1 MKMIVPGFVV
11 VEKSK
16 KSFPGVFFGEYAK
29 KWTVKS
35 RFRSRP
41 RPGI

>member
-29 KWTVKS
+29 N
-35 RFRSRP
+35 
-41 RPGI
+41 